1 MKPSKYK
8 ELEVDQLFKRHYLNK
23 IIWWKD
29 FLLVAPALL
38 IFIGIAGVIYM
49 GQNDNLWNWYS
60 VPYIAVLIIGSIW
73 LKAIKKHL
81 QKKLLDD
88 KDKFQACAARAI
100 GDKGGYYYFIFSTGS
115 KRHNETL
122 INQLAESLDIN
133 SISEEQ
139 LSASK
144 KQMVEISTMETET
157 TIYMKAI
164 SVNRVLKTNRENIRT
179 GVTPLLYI
187 SPKDIFVIR
196 RKDLVK

>member
-1 MKPSKYK
+1 
-8 ELEVDQLFKRHYLNK
+8 
-23 IIWWKD
+23 
-29 FLLVAPALL
+29 
-38 IFIGIAGVIYM
+38 M
-49 GQNDNLWNWYS
+49 GQNDKLWDWYS
-60 VPYIAVLIIGSIW
+60 IPYIAILVIGAIW
-73 LKAIKKHL
+73 LKAIKNHL
-81 QKKLLDD
+81 QKKILND
-88 KDKFQACAARAI
+88 KDKFLTCAARAI